1 MMIIKT
7 DEREN
12 EKNIEI
18 EQAIQKQKK
27 WYRYIWN
34 KRKRNRAGERDRS
47 EEVVCTFRIPNLRSN
62 KIETILCMDAGTAP
76 KVYTAENTLQLNSD
90 NKSKSFVI

>member
-1 MMIIKT
+1 METQSQRYSESQEEIFIQRMMIIQT

-27 WYRYIWN
+27 
-34 KRKRNRAGERDRS
+34 
-47 EEVVCTFRIPNLRSN
+47 
-62 KIETILCMDAGTAP
+62 
-76 KVYTAENTLQLNSD
+76 
-90 NKSKSFVI
+90 